1 MLHSPL
7 VFLHILTMFA
17 VVAFHSGPQ
26 ILTLAAART
35 GQETA
40 VGPIARMYGR
50 TGRAVPPLGIL
61 GALLGIGAGLTG
73 GFNLLAPW
81 LLIAYV
87 LFAGAMI
94 TGIGFNSKFGPR
106 LLAATADAPDGPLT
120 PEIVALFTDPRYRLV
135 TTVDLFIVIA
145 FLFDMVVKP
154 FS

>member
-17 VVAFHSGPQ
+17 VVAFPSEPQ

-35 GQETA
+35 GQESA

-81 LLIAYV
+81 LLIAYA
-87 LFAGAMI
+87 LFAALIIYGGVVSA
-94 TGIGFNSKFGPR
+94 PYLVR
-106 LLAATADAPDGPLT
+106 LGDGTRENRSDWGELLGSRLT
-120 PEIVALFTDPRYRLV
+120 LIVAIDALILG
-135 TTVDLFIVIA
+135 LIIA
-145 FLFDMVVKP
+145 DMVLKP
-154 FS
+154 FG

>member
-17 VVAFHSGPQ
+17 LVAFHSGPQ

-81 LLIAYV
+81 LLIAYA
-87 LFAGAMI
+87 LFAALIIYGGVVSA
-94 TGIGFNSKFGPR
+94 PYLVR
-106 LLAATADAPDGPLT
+106 LGDATRENRSDWGELLGSRLT
-120 PEIVALFTDPRYRLV
+120 LIVAIDALILG
-135 TTVDLFIVIA
+135 LIIA
-145 FLFDMVVKP
+145 DMVLKP
-154 FS
+154 FG